1 MIVDASHGTG
11 HSYLVA
17 PLARAGVAV
26 GADGLMIEVHANP
39 TEALSDG
46 AQALTF
52 AEYEQLVD
60 EVMAIRQVVSA
71 RQGRVAHPR

>member
-1 MIVDASHGTG
+1 MVT
-11 HSYLVA
+11 
-17 PLARAGVAV
+17 PLACAGVAV
-26 GADGLMIEVHANP
+26 GADGLIVEVHNDP
-39 TEALSDG
+39 PRALSDG

-71 RQGRVAHPR
+71 RQGRAARPR